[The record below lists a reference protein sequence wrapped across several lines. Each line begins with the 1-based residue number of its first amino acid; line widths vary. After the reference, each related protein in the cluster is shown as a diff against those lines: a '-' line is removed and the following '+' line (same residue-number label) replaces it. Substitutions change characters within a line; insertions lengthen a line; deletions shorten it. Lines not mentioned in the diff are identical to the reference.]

1 MNTIINIRRIYEEP
15 LKTDGARIL
24 VDRLWPRGLS
34 KENAA
39 VDEWAKNLA
48 PTTELR
54 KWFDHSSE
62 LWPEFRRKYTAELKA
77 NEEVAEFVKKYHD
90 KKKIT
95 LLYAAKSE
103 DYNNAVVLKQYL
115 EKLW

>member
-1 MNTIINIRRIYEEP
+1 MPGYWLTGFGRVGSQKKMLPWMNGQ
-15 LKTDGARIL
+15 KTW
-24 VDRLWPRGLS
+24 RLLPG
-34 KENAA
+34 
-39 VDEWAKNLA
+39 
-48 PTTELR
+48 LR

-62 LWPEFRRKYTAELKA
+62 LWPEFRKKYTAELKA